1 MKASEVN
8 DEAKKIVGQVWV
20 KTNPAGDV
28 ISWAYTAE
36 DLSAKVGIKP
46 SSIRKSVYRQKKG
59 TIAESVYKKMTIK
72 EFESYLSEQESVS
85 DLTEYCDKCSAKINP
100 RRMYVMMLHE
110 RLHDHEPEKI
120 KLCKECY
127 KSLKGWIAKW

>member
-8 DEAKKIVGQVWV
+8 DEAEKIVGQVWV

-28 ISWAYTAE
+28 ITWAYTAE
-36 DLSAKVGIKP
+36 DLSAKVGIKS
-46 SSIRKSVYRQKKG
+46 SSIRQSVYKQKKG
-59 TIAESVYKKMTIK
+59 TVAESVYKKMPME
-72 EFESYLSEQESVS
+72 EFESYLSERESVS

-100 RRMYVMMLHE
+100 HKMYVMMLHE

>member
-1 MKASEVN
+1 MKPSEVN
-8 DEAKKIVGQVWV
+8 DETEKIVGQVWV

-28 ISWAYTAE
+28 ISWAYTAD
-36 DLSAKVGIKP
+36 DLSAKVGVKP
-46 SSIRKSVYRQKKG
+46 SSIRQSVYKQKKG
-59 TIAESVYKKMTIK
+59 IIAESIYKKMTIK
-72 EFESYLSEQESVS
+72 ELEPYLSEHEPVS

-100 RRMYVMMLHE
+100 SRMYVMMIHE